1 MANITSVSNKQE
13 FGLGSIATKLVLY
26 TSLLKPRV
34 MSLSIFTSFVGMI
47 IAPGSLSFT
56 TGLLAILAISIGS
69 GASGALNM
77 WYERDTDKLMNRTK
91 DRALPTNQISAN
103 GALIYGITLSIIA
116 VSMLYLV
123 SNLAAAG
130 LLLMTICFYIF
141 VYTIWLKKRT
151 PQNIVIGGA
160 AGAFPPMIG
169 WAVVTGGISTEI
181 CLLFMLIFLWTPPH
195 FWALALYKSDDYK
208 KAGIPMMPLI
218 VGERKTINLIIA
230 YSITLL
236 PLTLIMSSY
245 YSLFF
250 GVSSTALSIFFI
262 YLAFDLKRSWLKDG
276 LLERKAQMLFYFSII
291 YLFNI
296 FSILLIDN
304 LLWNIYR
311 WIKK

>member
-130 LLLMTICFYIF
+130 LLLLTICFYIF

-169 WAVVTGGISTEI
+169 WAVVTGGVSTEI

-304 LLWNIYR
+304 FLWNIY
-311 WIKK
+311 

>member
-1 MANITSVSNKQE
+1 MANITSVSSKQE
-13 FGLGSIATKLVLY
+13 FGLGSIATKLALY

-130 LLLMTICFYIF
+130 LLLLTICFYIF

-169 WAVVTGGISTEI
+169 WAVVTGGVSTEI

-250 GVSSTALSIFFI
+250 GVSSTALSVFFI

-304 LLWNIYR
+304 LLWNIY
-311 WIKK
+311 

>member
-1 MANITSVSNKQE
+1 
-13 FGLGSIATKLVLY
+13 
-26 TSLLKPRV
+26 
-34 MSLSIFTSFVGMI
+34 MI

-56 TGLLAILAISIGS
+56 SGLLAILAISIGS

-130 LLLMTICFYIF
+130 LLLLTICFYIF

-169 WAVVTGGISTEI
+169 WAVVTGGVSTEI

-262 YLAFDLKRSWLKDG
+262 YLAFDLKRSWLKYG

-304 LLWNIYR
+304 LLWNIY
-311 WIKK
+311 

>member
-13 FGLGSIATKLVLY
+13 FGLGSVATKLALY

-56 TGLLAILAISIGS
+56 SGLLAILAISIGS

-103 GALIYGITLSIIA
+103 GALIYGIALSIIA

-130 LLLMTICFYIF
+130 LLLLTICFYIF

-304 LLWNIYR
+304 LLWNIY
-311 WIKK
+311 

>member
-13 FGLGSIATKLVLY
+13 FGLGSIATKLALY
-26 TSLLKPRV
+26 ISLLKPRV

-56 TGLLAILAISIGS
+56 SGLLAILAISIGS

-103 GALIYGITLSIIA
+103 GALIFGITLSIIA

-130 LLLMTICFYIF
+130 LLLLTICFYIF

-304 LLWNIYR
+304 LLWNIY
-311 WIKK
+311 

>member
-13 FGLGSIATKLVLY
+13 FGLGSIATKLALY
-26 TSLLKPRV
+26 ISLLKPRV

-130 LLLMTICFYIF
+130 LLLLTICFYIF

-276 LLERKAQMLFYFSII
+276 LLERKTQMLFYFSII

-304 LLWNIYR
+304 LLWNIY
-311 WIKK
+311 

>member
-13 FGLGSIATKLVLY
+13 FGLSSIATKLVLY
-26 TSLLKPRV
+26 ISLLKPRV

-56 TGLLAILAISIGS
+56 SGLLAILAISIGS

-130 LLLMTICFYIF
+130 LLLLTICFYIF

-304 LLWNIYR
+304 LLWNIY
-311 WIKK
+311 

>member
-56 TGLLAILAISIGS
+56 SGLLAILAISIGS

-130 LLLMTICFYIF
+130 LLLLTICFYIF

-169 WAVVTGGISTEI
+169 WAVVTGGVSTEI

-291 YLFNI
+291 YMFNI

-304 LLWNIYR
+304 LLWNIY
-311 WIKK
+311 

>member
-34 MSLSIFTSFVGMI
+34 MSLSIFTSFVGMM

-116 VSMLYLV
+116 ISMLYLV

-130 LLLMTICFYIF
+130 LLLLTICFYIF

-169 WAVVTGGISTEI
+169 WAVVTGGVSTEI

-195 FWALALYKSDDYK
+195 FWSLALYKSDDYK

-304 LLWNIYR
+304 LLWNIY
-311 WIKK
+311 

>member
-26 TSLLKPRV
+26 CSLLKPRV
-34 MSLSIFTSFVGMI
+34 MSLSIFTSFVGMM

-130 LLLMTICFYIF
+130 LLLLTICFYIF

-169 WAVVTGGISTEI
+169 WAVVTGGVSTEI

-304 LLWNIYR
+304 LLWNIY
-311 WIKK
+311 

>member
-13 FGLGSIATKLVLY
+13 FGLGSIATKLALY

-56 TGLLAILAISIGS
+56 SGLLAILAISIGS

-130 LLLMTICFYIF
+130 LLLLTICFYIF

-169 WAVVTGGISTEI
+169 WAFVTGGLSTEI

-304 LLWNIYR
+304 LLWNIY
-311 WIKK
+311 

>member
-13 FGLGSIATKLVLY
+13 FGLGSIATKLALY
-26 TSLLKPRV
+26 ISLLKPRV

-56 TGLLAILAISIGS
+56 SGLLAILAISIGS

-103 GALIYGITLSIIA
+103 GALIYGITLSVIA

-130 LLLMTICFYIF
+130 LLLLTICFYIF

-304 LLWNIYR
+304 LLWNIY
-311 WIKK
+311 

>member
-13 FGLGSIATKLVLY
+13 FGLGSIATKLALY

-130 LLLMTICFYIF
+130 LLLITICFYIF

-181 CLLFMLIFLWTPPH
+181 YLLFMLIFLWTPPH

-304 LLWNIYR
+304 LLWNIY
-311 WIKK
+311 

>member
-103 GALIYGITLSIIA
+103 GALIYGIALSIIA

-130 LLLMTICFYIF
+130 LLLLTICFYIF

-169 WAVVTGGISTEI
+169 WAVVTGDVSTEI

-304 LLWNIYR
+304 LLWNIY
-311 WIKK
+311 

>member
-13 FGLGSIATKLVLY
+13 FGLSSIATKLVLY
-26 TSLLKPRV
+26 SSLLKPRV

-103 GALIYGITLSIIA
+103 GALIYGIVLSIIA

-130 LLLMTICFYIF
+130 LLLLTICFYIF

-208 KAGIPMMPLI
+208 NAGIPMMPLI

-304 LLWNIYR
+304 LLWNIY
-311 WIKK
+311 

>member
-13 FGLGSIATKLVLY
+13 FGLGSIATKLALY
-26 TSLLKPRV
+26 ISLLKPRV

-56 TGLLAILAISIGS
+56 SGLLAILAISIGS

-130 LLLMTICFYIF
+130 LLLITICFYIF

-304 LLWNIYR
+304 LLWNIY
-311 WIKK
+311 

>member
-13 FGLGSIATKLVLY
+13 FGLGSIATKLALY
-26 TSLLKPRV
+26 ISLLKPRV

-130 LLLMTICFYIF
+130 LLLLTICFYIF

-169 WAVVTGGISTEI
+169 WAVVTGGVSTEI

-208 KAGIPMMPLI
+208 KAEIPMMPLI

-304 LLWNIYR
+304 LLWNIY
-311 WIKK
+311 

>member
-13 FGLGSIATKLVLY
+13 FGLGSIATKLALY

-56 TGLLAILAISIGS
+56 SGLLAILAISIGS

-130 LLLMTICFYIF
+130 LLLLTICFYIF

-169 WAVVTGGISTEI
+169 WAVVTGGVSTEI

-208 KAGIPMMPLI
+208 KAGVPMMPLI

-296 FSILLIDN
+296 FSLLLIDN
-304 LLWNIYR
+304 LLWTIY
-311 WIKK
+311 

>member
-13 FGLGSIATKLVLY
+13 FGLGSIATKLALY
-26 TSLLKPRV
+26 ISLLKPRV

-56 TGLLAILAISIGS
+56 SGLLAILAISIGS

-130 LLLMTICFYIF
+130 LLLLTICFYIF

-169 WAVVTGGISTEI
+169 WAVVTGGVSTEI
-181 CLLFMLIFLWTPPH
+181 CLLFMLIILWTPPH

-208 KAGIPMMPLI
+208 NAGIPMMPLI

-304 LLWNIYR
+304 LLWNIY
-311 WIKK
+311 

>member
-13 FGLGSIATKLVLY
+13 FGLGSIATKLALY
-26 TSLLKPRV
+26 ISLLKPRV

-56 TGLLAILAISIGS
+56 SGLLAILAISIGS

-103 GALIYGITLSIIA
+103 GALIYGITLSLIA

-130 LLLMTICFYIF
+130 LLLLTICFYIF
-141 VYTIWLKKRT
+141 VYTIWLKTRT

-304 LLWNIYR
+304 LLWNIY
-311 WIKK
+311 

>member
-130 LLLMTICFYIF
+130 LLLLTICFYIF

-208 KAGIPMMPLI
+208 RAGIPMMPLI

-304 LLWNIYR
+304 LLWNIY
-311 WIKK
+311 

>member
-26 TSLLKPRV
+26 ISLLKPRV

-47 IAPGSLSFT
+47 IAPGGLSFT

-130 LLLMTICFYIF
+130 LLLITICFYIF

-250 GVSSTALSIFFI
+250 GVLSTALSIFFI

-304 LLWNIYR
+304 LLWNIY
-311 WIKK
+311 

>member
-56 TGLLAILAISIGS
+56 SGLLAILAISIGS

-130 LLLMTICFYIF
+130 LLLLTICFYIF

-208 KAGIPMMPLI
+208 RAGIPMMPLI

-304 LLWNIYR
+304 LLWNIY
-311 WIKK
+311 

>member
-103 GALIYGITLSIIA
+103 GALIYGIALSIIA

-130 LLLMTICFYIF
+130 LLLLTICFYIF
-141 VYTIWLKKRT
+141 VYTIWLKTRT

-304 LLWNIYR
+304 LLWNIY
-311 WIKK
+311 

>member
-13 FGLGSIATKLVLY
+13 FGLGSIATKLALY

-56 TGLLAILAISIGS
+56 SGLLAILAISIGS

-130 LLLMTICFYIF
+130 LLLLTICFYIF

-304 LLWNIYR
+304 LLWNIY
-311 WIKK
+311 

>member
-13 FGLGSIATKLVLY
+13 FGLGSIATKLALY

-56 TGLLAILAISIGS
+56 SGLLAILAISIGS

-130 LLLMTICFYIF
+130 LLLLTICFYIF

-169 WAVVTGGISTEI
+169 WAVVTGGVSTEI

-296 FSILLIDN
+296 FSIQLIDN
-304 LLWNIYR
+304 LLWNIY
-311 WIKK
+311 

>member
-103 GALIYGITLSIIA
+103 GALIYGIALSIIA
-116 VSMLYLV
+116 VSMLYFV

-130 LLLMTICFYIF
+130 LLLLTICFYIF

-304 LLWNIYR
+304 LLWNIY
-311 WIKK
+311 

>member
-56 TGLLAILAISIGS
+56 SGLLAILAISIGS

-123 SNLAAAG
+123 SNFAAAG
-130 LLLMTICFYIF
+130 LLLLTICFYIF

-181 CLLFMLIFLWTPPH
+181 CLLFILIFLWTPPH

-262 YLAFDLKRSWLKDG
+262 YLAFDLKRSWLKNG

-304 LLWNIYR
+304 LLWNIY
-311 WIKK
+311 

>member
-1 MANITSVSNKQE
+1 MANISSVSNKQE
-13 FGLGSIATKLVLY
+13 FGLASIATKLVLY

-103 GALIYGITLSIIA
+103 GALIYGITLSIIS

-169 WAVVTGGISTEI
+169 WAVVTGGVSTEI

-304 LLWNIYR
+304 LLWNIY
-311 WIKK
+311 

>member
-103 GALIYGITLSIIA
+103 GALIFGIILSIIA

-304 LLWNIYR
+304 LLWNIY
-311 WIKK
+311 